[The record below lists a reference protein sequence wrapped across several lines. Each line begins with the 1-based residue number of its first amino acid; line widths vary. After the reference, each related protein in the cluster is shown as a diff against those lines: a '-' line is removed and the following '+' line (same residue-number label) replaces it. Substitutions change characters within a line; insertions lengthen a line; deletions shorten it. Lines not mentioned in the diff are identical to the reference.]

1 MANPP
6 ERLRHDSSP
15 RDRPLDK
22 YLAFDVETAR
32 EFPDTAGDWRR
43 FRPLGICC
51 AATLTSDGDLSLW
64 YSRSADGRIA
74 SQLSVGD
81 AQALVAHL
89 QEAVNDGYTI
99 CSWNGLGFDFDIL
112 AEESGMHDE
121 CRSLALNHVD
131 MLFHF
136 FCLKGFTVAL
146 DRVCEAMGLQGKT
159 VGMSGAVI
167 PRMWADGRHEQVLE
181 YVSQDVRATLA
192 IAQAGRRQRSIS
204 WVTRTG
210 ERRGVPIGDW
220 LPPLQAVRMPEP
232 DVSWMRDP
240 WPRSKFIGWTGH
252 R

>member
-6 ERLRHDSSP
+6 ERLRLDSSS
-15 RDRPLDK
+15 RDRTSDK
-22 YLAFDVETAR
+22 YLAFDIETANA
-32 EFPDTAGDWRR
+32 FPDTADDWRQ

-51 AATLTSDGDLSLW
+51 AATLTSDGEQSLW

-74 SQLSVGD
+74 NQLSVGD

-89 QEAVNDGYTI
+89 QKAVRDGYVI

-112 AEESGMHDE
+112 AEESGMYDE

-136 FCLKGFTVAL
+136 FCLKGFTVGL
-146 DRVCEAMGLQGKT
+146 DRVCKAMGLQGKPM
-159 VGMSGAVI
+159 GMSGIDI
-167 PRMWADGRHEQVLE
+167 PKMWSDGRYEHVLE

-192 IAQAGRRQRSIS
+192 IAQAVKRQRFIS
-204 WVTRTG
+204 WVTRAG
-210 ERRGVPIGDW
+210 AKKEVPIGDW
-220 LPPLQAVRMPEP
+220 LPPLEAVRVPEP
-232 DVSWMRDP
+232 DVSWMKDP
-240 WPRSKFIGWTGH
+240 WPRSRFIGWTGY